1 MILDG
6 LVLCAAGICDRAVGF
21 GINQNFMR
29 VANLFF
35 YVWGVRFDRDCWGQ
49 ISPNLLG
56 LALPTVAS
64 VVVCIDQRRRD
75 PPPPPRSASVA
86 VDSTPQP
93 LQFMS

>member
-35 YVWGVRFDRDCWGQ
+35 MFGG
-49 ISPNLLG
+49 
-56 LALPTVAS
+56 
-64 VVVCIDQRRRD
+64 
-75 PPPPPRSASVA
+75 
-86 VDSTPQP
+86 
-93 LQFMS
+93 